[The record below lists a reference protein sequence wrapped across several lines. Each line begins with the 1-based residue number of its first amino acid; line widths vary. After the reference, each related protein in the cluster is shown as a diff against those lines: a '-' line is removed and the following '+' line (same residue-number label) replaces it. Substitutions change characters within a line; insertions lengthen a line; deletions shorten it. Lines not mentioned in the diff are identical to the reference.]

1 MRVFPTKNLPLKKSP
16 PRKQSRR
23 QLKKVLKTSQMFMKV
38 ETLSIFKIFTRN
50 VLEIIGAEEVVA
62 NEETIAEETVEEA
75 PEETVEGLIFS

>member
-1 MRVFPTKNLPLKKSP
+1 
-16 PRKQSRR
+16 
-23 QLKKVLKTSQMFMKV
+23 MFMKV

-75 PEETVEGLIFS
+75 PEETVEGLIFSSSFKTKVLFRQL